1 MRLLTR
7 FAVLLHILTSNAAI
21 DAPQT
26 EWKQHPL
33 PIRDVYQW
41 PFLTWLQDIA
51 IGTNGDIYMTT
62 VSPDGSIWLANG
74 ANTDSPTISH
84 VHKFDSMNAITGIIE
99 TKAGIYTFLGGNQT
113 MVGFGV
119 RDTFRV
125 WELDTR
131 HGGAPIITE
140 RAYIPGAGLLAAV
153 IPVPNDSNAVL
164 VSDSTLG
171 RVYRVD
177 LATGE
182 YETILADATMDPPGW
197 APIPFGIGCLQ
208 YHKGYLYYVN
218 TFRALLH
225 RIKMTDNGYL
235 VPGAKIELVLELQ
248 SIYLDTFFIGSD
260 DTIWMATDADN
271 RLLAA
276 TPDGS
281 ITVVAGA
288 PDQLTVAGVV
298 TGAFGTLSGDES
310 TFYIVTNGGMTVPIN
325 GTTIEGGKLAAV
337 NTSQFG
343 QKTPLSSAQVQIWGE
358 NTERLSNGGLLKLVV
373 QPARYII
380 RCFLGIVAY

>member
-1 MRLLTR
+1 
-7 FAVLLHILTSNAAI
+7 
-21 DAPQT
+21 
-26 EWKQHPL
+26 
-33 PIRDVYQW
+33 
-41 PFLTWLQDIA
+41 
-51 IGTNGDIYMTT
+51 
-62 VSPDGSIWLANG
+62 
-74 ANTDSPTISH
+74 
-84 VHKFDSMNAITGIIE
+84 
-99 TKAGIYTFLGGNQT
+99 
-113 MVGFGV
+113 
-119 RDTFRV
+119 
-125 WELDTR
+125 
-131 HGGAPIITE
+131 
-140 RAYIPGAGLLAAV
+140 
-153 IPVPNDSNAVL
+153 
-164 VSDSTLG
+164 
-171 RVYRVD
+171 
-177 LATGE
+177 
-182 YETILADATMDPPGW
+182 
-197 APIPFGIGCLQ
+197 LQ